1 MEFLDDNRSNSD
13 EEENDVNSSKQENL
27 NWFKSS
33 DCTVISMWRIERSCF
48 VANGFWNSN
57 NEHVVV
63 VAVKEMT
70 LKLVIFF
77 VTIISLPTLQFI
89 FMFLIFWQTW
99 KQSFPFIYSNFI
111 PKFKKKYEN
120 S

>member
-1 MEFLDDNRSNSD
+1 
-13 EEENDVNSSKQENL
+13 
-27 NWFKSS
+27 
-33 DCTVISMWRIERSCF
+33 
-48 VANGFWNSN
+48 
-57 NEHVVV
+57 
-63 VAVKEMT
+63 MT

-111 PKFKKKYEN
+111 PKLIKILWKLLNKKIKKKDQN
-120 S
+120 QNL